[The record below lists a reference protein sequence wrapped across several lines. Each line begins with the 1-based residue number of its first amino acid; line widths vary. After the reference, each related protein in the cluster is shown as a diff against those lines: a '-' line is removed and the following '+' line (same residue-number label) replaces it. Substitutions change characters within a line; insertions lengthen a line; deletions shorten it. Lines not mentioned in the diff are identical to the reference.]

1 MILVDT
7 STWINHFRLDNR
19 RLRDLLLDG
28 QVICHPF
35 IVGELACGNL
45 KNRSEILGLLQILP
59 QAPTVGIREV
69 LSFID
74 SRKLSGIGIG
84 LIDFHLLAA
93 ALLLGAKFWTEDKRL
108 NSVAEK
114 LKLSF

>member
-19 RLRDLLLDG
+19 RLRNLLLDG

-35 IVGELACGNL
+35 IIGELACGNL
-45 KNRSEILGLLQILP
+45 KSRSETLGLLQLLP
-59 QAPTVGIREV
+59 QAPTVGLREI

-93 ALLLGAKFWTEDKRL
+93 ALLLGAKFWTEDRRVHE
-108 NSVAEK
+108 VAAK
-114 LKLSF
+114 LKISF